1 MPGSPRG
8 NTEEE
13 DVRDYLQQ
21 VPGAA
26 LSNLR
31 VGETGTITILKTD
44 RVIAAFAFAEA
55 DAFTIYH
62 SAYEAFKIE
71 SERQSEWDRYDLAF
85 VLCVSPKLDKLDQLA
100 SDIETDVYFCR
111 KFVVELVAPIGH
123 ALARLPFLP
132 LTPLDGPS
140 LRPSSAQ
147 TFLQRS
153 GVPAALARNI
163 VVQHERGA
171 DRIIAECIAGEFGQ
185 AGKISRAQ
193 TMTAVQADS
202 SAVPVE
208 LETLTIENFRA
219 YRRPQTFQIGKE
231 ITILY
236 GPNGFGKTS
245 FFDAIDFGV
254 TGMIG
259 RLRISSDDHFKKV
272 AAHLD
277 SNPEDARVTLT
288 YRAPS
293 GTHTIV
299 RTVAEARHAKLDGE
313 KQDRKSVLKTLT
325 AGGSSVAERV
335 DNLISL
341 FRATHLFSQD
351 SQELTKNFSDDC
363 SLPREIVSR
372 MLAFEDYENAV
383 RKASSVVQILQ
394 KDIDT
399 FSEEIDVAATSLK
412 EEKAEFSQLRGTTKD
427 KANIGALN
435 AEIAKLRAALTEI
448 GVRVGRGTV
457 DAAAVRG
464 WRASLETRIAESESR
479 NARLSLLA
487 TEMTSLPPAIKEASD
502 LRARLAASDV
512 KRTVAEQTSEAR
524 QAELEATRK
533 RIAEIAAQ
541 LALAQT
547 AIDNLK
553 WVRRQ
558 GAVYRQLLAA
568 ARAQEIKLNRGAA
581 ELASIRSRE
590 MAAVGELER
599 QSAAITAANARLT
612 AASDQ
617 LAKLG
622 ALRNNLRT
630 WQASLGRLAEIDR
643 SERASNEV
651 LITLREEEPS
661 LQAQLD
667 GVITQQNTLSPI
679 IADADRSQSELKQLL
694 SQLQNHII
702 DGTCPLC
709 GEDHGSQNEL
719 VQSIQ
724 RQIKRDSASA
734 ARAELAVLRQ
744 RGEDLARQ
752 IGANRQ
758 NQRNAR
764 AQLNELRE
772 QRTARDLEIR
782 IFTNQAAA
790 LGRNIGSGLQELGSQ
805 IVTQLAIGREEI
817 EEYSKAGQSA
827 SRATGEARSAVA
839 TLSSA
844 ATHEAAEQ
852 TALKAEQ
859 DRIQRELTSLR
870 GDPRAAGLSMDAD
883 NAELDRVESERADRM
898 SVFRREH
905 AQITAEAAQHREQL
919 QASARAMAELAGE
932 LSSIRNR
939 LSEIEQAR
947 AGILARLVE
956 AGLPEDSDEAELIGH
971 LSTETRMQAR
981 LRALQESVASI
992 EVGLDA
998 VTTAAAIT
1006 RLRDSIAKKDKLIA
1020 EKKAAR
1026 ESRRPWREYFASIQR
1041 LVLNEQAAAIAN
1053 FTRQYGPRT
1062 SVIQRRLRS
1071 VYGFDDIEIDSHA
1084 AEITVAVKRHGVE
1097 LRPVDYFSQSQ
1108 QQTLL
1113 LGLFLT
1119 ACSGQNWSSFAPVL
1133 LDDPV
1138 THFDDLNTYALLDL
1152 IVGLLKSDFGNR
1164 QFIISTCDEKFF
1176 QLARQKFRYL
1186 NDGARFY
1193 RFRAVGEDG
1202 PVVEET
1208 LD

>member
-1 MPGSPRG
+1 MPGSPKG
-8 NTEEE
+8 NMEL
-13 DVRDYLQQ
+13 DVKDYLRQL
-21 VPGAA
+21 PGAA
-26 LSNLR
+26 LSSLLI
-31 VGETGTITILKTD
+31 GETDTITLLRTD

-55 DAFTIYH
+55 NAVSVYR
-62 SAYEAFKIE
+62 SAYDTFKIE

-85 VLCVSPKLDKLDQLA
+85 VLCVSPTIDKLDQLA

-111 KFVVELVAPIGH
+111 KFVVELGESIGH

-132 LTPLDGPS
+132 LTPVNGPS

-153 GVPAALARNI
+153 GVPAVLARSI

-171 DRIIAECIAGEFGQ
+171 DRIVAECIAGEFGEV
-185 AGKISRAQ
+185 GKIARAQ
-193 TMTAVQADS
+193 TMTAVRADS
-202 SAVPVE
+202 NVIPVE
-208 LETLTIENFRA
+208 LESLTIENFRA
-219 YRRPQTFQIGKE
+219 YRRSQTFQIGKE

-277 SNPEDARVTLT
+277 SNPKDARVTLT
-288 YRAPS
+288 YRAGS
-293 GTHTIV
+293 GTHRIV
-299 RTVAEARHAKLDGE
+299 RTVAEARHATLDGQ

-351 SQELTKNFSDDC
+351 SQELTKNFSDHC

-383 RKASSVVQILQ
+383 RKASAIVQILDR
-394 KDIDT
+394 DIEAL
-399 FSEEIDVAATSLK
+399 SEEVEIASASLTA
-412 EEKAEFSQLRGTTKD
+412 EKAEFDQLRKTTKD
-427 KANIGALN
+427 KANVGALN
-435 AEIAKLRAALTEI
+435 AELAKLRAALTEV
-448 GVRVGRGTV
+448 GVKVGRGTA

-479 NARLSLLA
+479 IARLSALA
-487 TEMTSLPPAIKEASD
+487 TEVTSLPAAIKEASD
-502 LRARLAASDV
+502 LRVRLAASDA
-512 KRTVAEQTSEAR
+512 KRSVAEQTRKAT
-524 QAELEATRK
+524 QAKLDATRK
-533 RIAEIAAQ
+533 SIAEIVAQ
-541 LALAQT
+541 LAQAQT
-547 AIDNLK
+547 AIDNMM

-558 GAVYRQLLAA
+558 GPVYRQLLAA
-568 ARAQEIKLNRGAA
+568 ARAQAIKLGRSA
-581 ELASIRSRE
+581 EKLTSLRSRQT
-590 MAAVGELER
+590 AAIAEFER
-599 QSAAITAANARLT
+599 QTAASATANAGLM

-617 LAKLG
+617 VARLE
-622 ALRNNLRT
+622 ALRNNLPT
-630 WQASLGRLAEIDR
+630 WQANLGRLAEIDQT
-643 SERASNEV
+643 ERVLKEM
-651 LITLREEEPS
+651 LITLRDEEPS
-661 LQAQLD
+661 LRGQLD
-667 GVITQQNTLSPI
+667 GVTTQQNTLSPI
-679 IADADRSQSELKQLL
+679 VADADRSQSELKQLL

-709 GEDHGSQNEL
+709 GEDHGSQSEL
-719 VQSIQ
+719 VESIQ
-724 RQIKRDSASA
+724 RQIERDSASF

-752 IGANRQ
+752 IGINRQ
-758 NQRNAR
+758 NQHDAR
-764 AQLNELRE
+764 VQLNEFRE
-772 QRTARDLEIR
+772 QRSARDLEIK
-782 IFTNQAAA
+782 IFTNQALA
-790 LGRNIGSGLQELGSQ
+790 LGINTSPGLQELGSRVVAQ
-805 IVTQLAIGREEI
+805 LVTAREEI
-817 EEYSKAGQSA
+817 EVYRKVSQSA
-827 SRATGEARSAVA
+827 SRATGEAASAVR
-839 TLSSA
+839 TLQS
-844 ATHEAAEQ
+844 EAALEATEQ
-852 TALKAEQ
+852 TALKTEQ

-870 GDPRAAGLSMDAD
+870 GDPRAGGISMDAD
-883 NAELDRVESERADRM
+883 VAELDRVESERVDRM
-898 SVFRREH
+898 SVLRGAH
-905 AQITAEAAQHREQL
+905 TGVTAEAAQYQEQIEGT
-919 QASARAMAELAGE
+919 ARAMAELAGE
-932 LSSIRNR
+932 ISSIRSR
-939 LSEIEQAR
+939 LSEIEKSR
-947 AGILARLVE
+947 AGILARLVA
-956 AGLPEDSDEAELIGH
+956 AGLPEGSNQAELIGH
-971 LSTETRMQAR
+971 LSTETQMQAR
-981 LRALQESVASI
+981 MGALQESVSSI
-992 EVGLDA
+992 EIGLDA
-998 VTTAAAIT
+998 ATTAAAIR
-1006 RLRDSIAKKDKLIA
+1006 RLRDGIDERDKLIA
-1020 EKKAAR
+1020 EKKAAC
-1026 ESRRPWREYFASIQR
+1026 ESRRPWRDYFALIQR

-1084 AEITVAVKRHGVE
+1084 AEIMVSVKRHGVE

-1119 ACSGQNWSSFAPVL
+1119 ACSGQNWSSFAPVF

-1152 IVGLLKSDFGNR
+1152 IVGLLKSDLGGR
-1164 QFIISTCDEKFF
+1164 QFVISTCDEKFF

-1202 PVVEET
+1202 PVVEDT
-1208 LD
+1208 FS